1 MATGTIKAPPMIH
14 PDFFF
19 VRENSYD
26 EATRTVDVIWTT
38 GEKVRRYDW
47 RDGGYYDE
55 ELVVAPSAVRLA
67 RLNRGAPF
75 LNSHESNTLR
85 AVLGSV
91 VPNSARVGTGEGAA
105 KVKLTRAP
113 DVAGEVQ
120 RIVEGDV
127 KNISVGYRLHKIEKT
142 DGSEGDVALWRV
154 VDWEPYEISAVAIP
168 ADAGAQ
174 VRSGKGEKLVEP
186 DLNECLFLQRDTPE
200 AAAARMRM
208 RAAQHGLR
216 SR

>member
-1 MATGTIKAPPMIH
+1 MATGTIKAPPQFRDGGFH
-14 PDFFF
+14 
-19 VRENSYD
+19 VRANSY
-26 EATRTVDVIWTT
+26 EEETRTIDVIWTT

-55 ELVVAPSAVRLA
+55 ELVVEPGSVRLE

-75 LNSHESNTLR
+75 LNTHDSYDLR

-91 VPNSARVGTGEGAA
+91 VPNSARVGNGEGTA

-113 DVAGEVQ
+113 DVASEVQ
-120 RIVEGDV
+120 KIIEGDV
-127 KNISVGYRLHKIEKT
+127 RNISVGYRLHKIEKT
-142 DGSEGDVALWRV
+142 EGDTGDVALWRV
-154 VDWEPYEISAVAIP
+154 VDWEPFEISAVPIP